1 MDFSKIKSLEFVYVC
16 DCFPSVWEII
26 LKDLSKSLALNWS
39 LNEYKV
45 YFCNASFLRYE
56 GFFRILN
63 YGCVFYF
70 LVEYVS
76 GGTLGELLK
85 DDSISLS
92 WKQRAVFAKGI
103 SEGMVWIVLQI
114 YYSVRVTCI
123 FGWPESIH
131 LHPNSILFKWL

>member
-56 GFFRILN
+56 GFFAFWIMV
-63 YGCVFYF
+63 VFFIF
-70 LVEYVS
+70 L
-76 GGTLGELLK
+76 
-85 DDSISLS
+85 
-92 WKQRAVFAKGI
+92 
-103 SEGMVWIVLQI
+103 
-114 YYSVRVTCI
+114 
-123 FGWPESIH
+123 
-131 LHPNSILFKWL
+131 